1 MTPDANH
8 KDTYPFDYSTP
19 EAQDAL
25 KGLSGPVLGVRDDYS
40 VTLEPGIVRT
50 ADQSTPAGRDAVKG
64 LSGLVL
70 EIRAEYV
77 QARRQVTADSERKV
91 AFYERTLG
99 LGVVPVLVRRAAY
112 SLMWKIRGRGQ
123 GGS

>member
-1 MTPDANH
+1 VAQDENQ
-8 KDTYPFDYSTP
+8 KDTSSFDYSTP

-25 KGLSGPVLGVRDDYS
+25 RRLSGTVLGVRDDYQ
-40 VTLEPGIVRT
+40 LAMEPQIACT
-50 ADQSTPAGRDAVKG
+50 ADQSTPEAQDAVKG

-77 QARRQVTADSERKV
+77 RTRQQVTADSERKV

-99 LGVVPVLVRRAAY
+99 LGVIPVLLRRAAY
-112 SLMWKIRGRGQ
+112 SLMWKIRGRG
-123 GGS
+123 GS